1 MYEEGK
7 GGTQRT
13 SGSVRSASVA
23 LDGEGANV
31 DVSVLP
37 GHGRSS
43 VVGGNHTPY
52 APPSSKQACRRGSR
66 CGWNLDQTQAL
77 VDEAVKMHIWAV
89 PHGQTE
95 EGWDSVVGE
104 LSKSPFFRS
113 CGGIRGLGAKRK
125 YKELV
130 ASYKATGD
138 GKDGRPF
145 VMEGTALK
153 ESLEKNRAINDP
165 NEDVDSTVNNIVLG
179 IQTCIK
185 GREAQKLRRRPPQ
198 GGIRTEMGNIGPWAP
213 SYSAAW
219 PSVAAAV
226 ASSSQPLPYYGVVV
240 PQGCGGDRVT
250 DVRGAGGGT
259 APARGAS
266 LFLLANMVKRLR
278 DSMIEENKK
287 MESML
292 DQMGAKLDNITQR
305 LGH

>member
-1 MYEEGK
+1 M
-7 GGTQRT
+7 
-13 SGSVRSASVA
+13 SGRARPASVA

-31 DVSVLP
+31 DVLS

-43 VVGGNHTPY
+43 VVGGHHTPY
-52 APPSSKQACRRGSR
+52 THPSSKQVCRRGSR

-95 EGWDSVVGE
+95 EGWDSLAGE
-104 LSKSPFFRS
+104 LSKSHFFIT

-138 GKDGRPF
+138 GKDGRPI
-145 VMEGTALK
+145 VMEGAALK
-153 ESLEKNRAINDP
+153 ESLEKNRAMNDP
-165 NEDVDSTVNNIVLG
+165 TQDIDATVNNIVLG
-179 IQTCIK
+179 IQMCVK
-185 GREAQKLRRRPPQ
+185 GREAQKMRRRPPQ
-198 GGIRTEMGNIGPWAP
+198 GGMKTEMGNIGPWAL
-213 SYSAAW
+213 SSNAAW

-226 ASSSQPLPYYGVVV
+226 AAASSSQPLPYSGVVM
-240 PQGCGGDRVT
+240 PHGYGGDGVT
-250 DVRGAGGGT
+250 DVRGGGGGT
-259 APARGAS
+259 APTRGTS
-266 LFLLANMVKRLR
+266 LFLLAGMVKRLH

-287 MESML
+287 VESVL
-292 DQMGAKLDNITQR
+292 DQMGAKLDNITRR